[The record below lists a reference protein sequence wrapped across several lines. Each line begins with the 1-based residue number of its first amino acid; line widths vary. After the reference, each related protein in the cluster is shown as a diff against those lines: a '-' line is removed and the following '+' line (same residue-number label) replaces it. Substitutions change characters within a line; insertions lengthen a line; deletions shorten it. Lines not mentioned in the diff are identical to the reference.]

1 MQIRKY
7 YLLGLVEH
15 RVCESTRY
23 PPPQPETSWQHRN
36 GPRMASKFCFQKRHC
51 ANGNS
56 IFLLLVTSGPNSVK
70 RVGWAEMFPPPTV
83 DGLEPLKL
91 PQR

>member
-1 MQIRKY
+1 
-7 YLLGLVEH
+7 
-15 RVCESTRY
+15 
-23 PPPQPETSWQHRN
+23 
-36 GPRMASKFCFQKRHC
+36 MASKFCFQERHC

-83 DGLEPLKL
+83 DGLEPLKVA
-91 PQR
+91 QR